1 MNEPVFLTGLPKGL
15 LYVRLMLHVFGH
27 YLLEVGRGRISP
39 GRFIKLL
46 WRLILLLKP
55 VVRNKVVRIGDLY
68 KLQLYLPAYPSPA
81 FWESLEKFLRPE
93 PGPVTVVFSMTK
105 ACGYRCPHCYQRHDP
120 GPGDDLDLDLLKK
133 TARQMQEVGVT
144 MFDIEG
150 GEPLLR
156 LDRLLDLLSAFDGR
170 REIWINTTGH
180 TLTPEKA
187 RRLKEAGVF
196 GVMISVHTP
205 DEAGYDAFTGFPG
218 SFAIAREAARMFRE
232 AGITVA
238 LNSCPSNELVD
249 QGGLDRIMALAQDW
263 RCSFVQIIH
272 GKSAGAW
279 LGKDAEM
286 IKAREKIDRLVR
298 FHLEHNGPGPF
309 ANSTAA
315 SVQVFEE
322 QPTHFGCTA
331 GGVDRF
337 YLGATGEV
345 QPCEFLN
352 VSFGNVRDEEF
363 ATIFARMRSFFRRP
377 GTRWLCATEAASIHR
392 TLREHGLTTTP
403 LPRAHTEALVP
414 TWDRGKV
421 TPLYRRLG
429 MYP

>member
-1 MNEPVFLTGLPKGL
+1 MNEPSFLTGLPKGL
-15 LYVRLMLHVFGH
+15 FYVRLMLHVGLH
-27 YLLEVGRGRISP
+27 YLLEALQGRLRP
-39 GRFIKLL
+39 DRCLRLL

-55 VVRNKVVRIGDLY
+55 VVRNKVVKIGHLY

-81 FWESLEKFLRPE
+81 FWETLEKLRRPD
-93 PGPVTVVFSMTK
+93 PGPATVVFSMTK

-120 GPGDDLDLDLLKK
+120 GPGDDLDIEVLKK
-133 TARQMQEVGVT
+133 TARQMQEIGVT

-156 LDRLLDLLSAFDGR
+156 FDRLLELLTAFDDR

-196 GVMISVHTP
+196 GVMISLHTP
-205 DEAGYDAFTGFPG
+205 DEVGYDAFTGFPG
-218 SFAIAREAARMFRE
+218 SFAIARDAARIFRE
-232 AGITVA
+232 AGLAVA
-238 LNSCPSNELVD
+238 LNTCPSNDLVE
-249 QGGLDRIMALAQDW
+249 QGGLERIMALAQEW

-279 LGKDAEM
+279 LGKGDEL
-286 IKAREKIDRLVR
+286 IKAREKIQRLVR
-298 FHLEHNGPGPF
+298 FHREHNGPGPF
-309 ANSTAA
+309 AHATAA
-315 SVQVFEE
+315 SVQVYEE

-331 GGVDRF
+331 GGIDRF
-337 YLGATGEV
+337 YLGASGEV

-363 ATIFARMRSFFRRP
+363 PTIFARMRSFFRRP
-377 GTRWLCATEAASIHR
+377 GTRWLCATEAASIQR
-392 TLREHGLTTTP
+392 ALREHGLTTTP
-403 LPRAHTEALVP
+403 LPRALTEALVP
-414 TWDRGKV
+414 TWDKGKP
-421 TPLYRRLG
+421 TPLYQRLG
-429 MYP
+429 IYP